1 MYGETKNSHDVFS
14 QNVGP
19 RNASARCLRWRRIPL
34 TALLGLLLAAGFSEP
49 GHSQSPVR
57 YHVDLANRAHHEA
70 RITVTFPELSQDVL
84 EVRMSRSSPGR
95 YALHEFAKNVYSVTA
110 TSGTGDPLQVERAN
124 PHQWNVTTDGA
135 STVVFDYTLFA
146 DRVDGTYSAVDRSH
160 AHFNGPA
167 TFAWA
172 RGLDQRPVHVTFD
185 APESWRVATQLVRE
199 GDAWTA
205 PDLQYFLDSPIE
217 VSDHWSTSWN
227 IPGPA
232 SAPQTEQ
239 TVRIALHHQGSED
252 IAEVYAELTAAI
264 VDEQIAIYGE
274 PPDFDHGEYVFLADY
289 LPWAAGDGMEHRNST
304 ILSSSSSL
312 EDRLVGLLGT
322 VSHEFLHAWNIER
335 IRPRSLEPFD
345 FERANM
351 SEALWFGEGF
361 TSYYDD
367 LTLKRAGVL
376 SLESWVSSL
385 SRSLGF
391 FLAANGRRYHSPMEM
406 SHQAP
411 FVDAA
416 AWIDR
421 VNRSNTFI
429 SYYTYGAMLGLG
441 LDLELRTRFDVP
453 LDAFMREVWRRH
465 GRSEIPYTMDDLQA
479 ALAAVSSE
487 DFAREFFERSVHGSE
502 LPDYADLFEAAGL
515 VLEPQTDEGWIGFA
529 PLADDTA
536 TDGASAIRVTAGT
549 RVDSPLYAAGLDL
562 DDRILRVDGEAM
574 SAADLESLVASS
586 APGVTFTIEAEGRGA
601 RWTSDL
607 VIAANPRQR
616 LVTFEA
622 AGREVTPEIE
632 AFRASWLGKKGTRS
646 LDAVKVCAEG
656 GETFA
661 FAVNYCPEHGDTLT
675 PANRNV
681 ADG

>member
-1 MYGETKNSHDVFS
+1 MSVSKPQPVSLRIT
-14 QNVGP
+14 
-19 RNASARCLRWRRIPL
+19 AACLTFGAFVL
-34 TALLGLLLAAGFSEP
+34 ALVPPIGAQEGA
-49 GHSQSPVR
+49 VR
-57 YHVDLANRAHHEA
+57 YHVDLAGRAHHEA
-70 RITVTFPELSQDVL
+70 HIRVTFSGVDQPVL

-95 YALHEFAKNVYSVTA
+95 YALHEFAKNVYSVSA
-110 TSGTGDPLQVERAN
+110 ESGTGQALPVVRAD
-124 PHQWNVTTDGA
+124 PHQWNVTTGGA
-135 STVVFDYTLFA
+135 STVVFRYTLFA

-160 AHFNGPA
+160 GHFNGPA

-172 RGLDQRPVHVTFD
+172 RGFADRPVRVTFD
-185 APESWRVATQLVRE
+185 APSSWQVASQLVPE
-199 GDAWTA
+199 GDALTA

-217 VSDHWSTSWN
+217 ISEHWTASWQV
-227 IPGPA
+227 PGPA
-232 SAPQTEQ
+232 SAPQSLQ
-239 TVRIALHHQGSED
+239 TVRVALHHEGSDE
-252 IAEVYAELTAAI
+252 IAAVYAELSAAV

-274 PPDFDHGEYVFLADY
+274 PPAFDYGEYVFLADY
-289 LPWAAGDGMEHRNST
+289 LPWASGDGMEHRNST
-304 ILSSSSSL
+304 ILSSSNSL

-376 SLESWVSSL
+376 SFESYIDGL

-391 FLAANGRRYHSPMEM
+391 FLSANGRRYHSPVEM

-416 AWIDR
+416 SWIDR
-421 VNRSNTFI
+421 GNRANTFI

-441 LDLELRTRFDVP
+441 LDLELRTRFGVP
-453 LDAFMREVWRRH
+453 LDAFMREVWQRH
-465 GRSEIPYTMDDLQA
+465 GRPEIPYTLDDLQA
-479 ALAAVSSE
+479 ALAAVSS
-487 DFAREFFERSVHGSE
+487 DVFAREFFTRSVHGSDV
-502 LPDYADLFEAAGL
+502 PDYASLFEAAGV

-529 PLADDTA
+529 PLADDKSS
-536 TDGASAIRVTAGT
+536 DGGAAIRVTAGT

-586 APGVTFTIEAEGRGA
+586 APGSTFTIEAEGRGA
-601 RWTSDL
+601 RWSGDL
-607 VIAANPRQR
+607 VVAANPRQR

-622 AGREVTPEIE
+622 AGRAITPEIE
-632 AFRASWLGKKGTRS
+632 AFRTAWLGKKGERA
-646 LDAVKVCAEG
+646 LRAIKVCSEGAE
-656 GETFA
+656 EFE
-661 FAVNYCPEHGDTLT
+661 FAVNFCPEHGDTLT
-675 PANRNV
+675 SRAPAPK
-681 ADG
+681 AE

>member
-1 MYGETKNSHDVFS
+1 MTLSFLGS
-14 QNVGP
+14 
-19 RNASARCLRWRRIPL
+19 RCSESFIGGGLRGCGIAA
-34 TALLGLLLAAGFSEP
+34 TILLLFVAPAV
-49 GHSQSPVR
+49 SQGDAVR
-57 YHVDLANRAHHEA
+57 YHVDLSQRAHHEA
-70 RITVTFPELSQDVL
+70 RIAVTFPGVDQAVL

-95 YALHEFAKNVYSVTA
+95 YALHEFAKNVYSVSAQNGRGET
-110 TSGTGDPLQVERAN
+110 LRVVRAN

-135 STVVFDYTLFA
+135 STVVFRYTLFA

-160 AHFNGPA
+160 GHFNGPA

-172 RGLDQRPVHVTFD
+172 RGFDKRPVRVTFD
-185 APESWRVATQLVRE
+185 APDAWKVAGQLVRD
-199 GDAWTA
+199 GDTWTA

-217 VSDHWSTSWN
+217 ISEHWSASWS

-232 SAPQTEQ
+232 SAPAAEQ
-239 TVRIALHHQGSED
+239 TVRIALHHEGSDEV
-252 IAEVYAELTAAI
+252 AAVYAELSAAI

-274 PPDFDHGEYVFLADY
+274 PPAFDHGEYIFLADY
-289 LPWAAGDGMEHRNST
+289 LPWASGDGMEHRNST

-367 LTLKRAGVL
+367 LTLKRAGIL
-376 SLESWVSSL
+376 SFESYVSGL
-385 SRSLGF
+385 SRSLSF
-391 FLAANGRRYHSPMEM
+391 FLAANGRRYHSPIEM

-441 LDLELRTRFDVP
+441 LDLELRTRFGVP

-465 GRSEIPYTMDDLQA
+465 GRTEIPYTMDDLQA
-479 ALAAVSSE
+479 ALATVSSE
-487 DFAREFFERSVHGSE
+487 GFAREFFERSIHGSD
-502 LPDYADLFEAAGL
+502 LPDYESLLAAAGV
-515 VLEPQTDEGWIGFA
+515 VLERQSDEGWVGSA
-529 PLADDTA
+529 PLADQA
-536 TDGASAIRVTAGT
+536 EPDGTKSIRISAGT
-549 RVDSPLYAAGLDL
+549 RVDSPLYAAGLNL
-562 DDRILRVDGEAM
+562 DSRILRVDGESM
-574 SAADLESLVASS
+574 SAADYEALVSAST
-586 APGVTFTIEAEGRGA
+586 PGTSFTIEAQGRGE
-601 RWTSDL
+601 RWNSEL
-607 VIAANPRQR
+607 VVAANPRQH
-616 LVTFEA
+616 LLTFEA

-632 AFRASWLGKKGTRS
+632 TFRKAWLGKKGERALGAT
-646 LDAVKVCAEG
+646 KVCAEG
-656 GETFA
+656 SEVFD
-661 FAVNYCPEHGDTLT
+661 FAVNYCPEHGDTLLAT
-675 PANRNV
+675 PPGR
-681 ADG
+681 

>member
-1 MYGETKNSHDVFS
+1 MKS
-14 QNVGP
+14 NVI
-19 RNASARCLRWRRIPL
+19 RSLMLDRARSLRW
-34 TALLGLLLAAGFSEP
+34 TAFALALGSATMSDAQGSAV
-49 GHSQSPVR
+49 S
-57 YHVDLANRAHHEA
+57 YHVDLGPRAHHEA
-70 RITVTFPELSQDVL
+70 RITVTFTDVDQDVL

-95 YALHEFAKNVYSVTA
+95 YALHEFAKNVYSVSAENGRGQT
-110 TSGTGDPLQVERAN
+110 LRVERAN
-124 PHQWNVTTDGA
+124 PHQWNVTTGGA
-135 STVVFDYTLFA
+135 STVIFRYTLFA

-160 AHFNGPA
+160 GHFNGPA

-172 RGLDQRPVHVTFD
+172 RGFGDRPVRVTFD
-185 APESWRVATQLVRE
+185 APADWQVASQLVRD

-217 VSDHWSTSWN
+217 ISEHWTASWP

-232 SAPQTEQ
+232 SAPQKEQ
-239 TVRIALHHQGSED
+239 TVRIALHHLGSD
-252 IAEVYAELTAAI
+252 DLAAVYAELSAAI

-274 PPDFDHGEYVFLADY
+274 PPAFDHGEYVFLADY
-289 LPWAAGDGMEHRNST
+289 LPWASGDGMEHRNST

-367 LTLKRAGVL
+367 LTLKRAGIL
-376 SLESWVSSL
+376 SFETYVDGL
-385 SRSLGF
+385 SRGLGF
-391 FLAANGRRYHSPMEM
+391 FLSANGRRYHSPVEM

-441 LDLELRTRFDVP
+441 LDLELRTRFGVP
-453 LDAFMREVWRRH
+453 LDDFMREVWRRH
-465 GRSEIPYTMDDLQA
+465 GRSETPYTMDDLQA

-487 DFAREFFERSVHGSE
+487 QFAAEFFSRSVHGSE
-502 LPDYADLFEAAGL
+502 VPDYGALLESAGI
-515 VLEPQTDEGWIGFA
+515 VLEPQTDDGWIGFA
-529 PLADDTA
+529 PLVDEAA
-536 TDGASAIRVTAGT
+536 SGGGSAIRITAGT

-562 DDRILRVDGEAM
+562 DDRILRVDGQPM

-586 APGVTFTIEAEGRGA
+586 EPGTTFSLEAEGRGA
-601 RWTSDL
+601 RWTSEL
-607 VIAANPRQR
+607 VVAANPRRR

-622 AGREVTPEIE
+622 AERAVTPEIE
-632 AFRASWLGKKGTRS
+632 AFRVAWLGKKGARPLEAT
-646 LDAVKVCAEG
+646 KVCSEG
-656 GETFA
+656 GESFE
-661 FAVNYCPEHGDTLT
+661 FAVNYCPEHGETLMAT
-675 PANRNV
+675 PPTV
-681 ADG
+681 E